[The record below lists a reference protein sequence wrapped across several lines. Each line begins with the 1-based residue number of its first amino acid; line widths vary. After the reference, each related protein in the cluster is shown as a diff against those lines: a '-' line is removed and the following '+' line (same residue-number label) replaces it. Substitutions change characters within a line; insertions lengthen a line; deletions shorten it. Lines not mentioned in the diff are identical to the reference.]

1 MTVGMFGEE
10 CKGGTVGI
18 SIEDLQVATA
28 WMFGVDCKVATEGCI
43 CKDCKEATTLAYLSG
58 AMGT

>member
-1 MTVGMFGEE
+1 MFGEE

-43 CKDCKEATTLAYLSG
+43 LG
-58 AMGT
+58 AVIITPNPKFNMCPS